1 MRAVLRVLLQPSARP
16 LTGCGA
22 AVVLTV
28 MLAHASPV
36 PADAVVDLAAPASQQ
51 AVVSRVGDVPVV
63 GITAP
68 DAAGISHNRWS
79 TFDVSR
85 HGLVFNNST
94 SPASSLLAGPLPANA
109 ALNGSAARVILNEVS
124 GSQPSVLLGSME
136 IAGQAARLVIANPN
150 GITCDGCGFIN
161 TPHVQLSTGRIERL
175 NDALSFDVT
184 GGRIDIGAGG
194 LSALATRL
202 DLIAH
207 ALRSTGPIATGSALN
222 VIAGRT
228 RVDADTLT
236 LGGAGQHQPDADEAF
251 AIDIGQSVSAAS
263 IQLIAVGGELGVRSS
278 APLIALDD
286 VVIATRGHV
295 ELSGDVTAGRD
306 IALYNIGAFESML
319 QGALVAGRDVTLL
332 ATGITLAH
340 SGRIAAGRG
349 IGLGFVGDNS
359 DHWSAFNNDGLIDAG
374 VSLTFAGPGSG
385 LNTGVILAG
394 ASIDAASGGVQVRTG
409 DEGLP
414 GSHAERATHVG
425 DVTLA
430 NSGVVHAGSD
440 LYLNL
445 TDNSGHLSAGRD
457 VFLSQARRGD
467 PDVLAPEDSDVAGD
481 VTAGRD
487 LFIYTPAVGAPW
499 LDGARPQRFT
509 ATRDLHLIDRPWLS
523 DAGTPADGAAQHPYV
538 NRDRLTAG
546 HDLVIALNA
555 HFINPSVIDAGRDLL
570 IGARGIS
577 NETAVG
583 SRQASFDYPYY
594 PGCRTEYDGLC
605 TTTTEVPSSPALML
619 VGRDLIAATTSF
631 HNRGAS
637 ILAGRDIRIDA
648 PDVLNEDRRYG
659 AVWSSTYYLID
670 VDTQSVG
677 TPCTSDCVSDID
689 WRRTDSGALELG
701 VLPGVIQ
708 AGGRFVSDG
717 GPVSPPSTTPAPP
730 TPDGPAPAMPPVASG
745 TLTEAI
751 ARMLSNGVRSLTV
764 APPPLSSFVNTGNIH
779 AASIVVRAVDIRNGF
794 DVVADYYHRTAEPT
808 VPPAQ
813 IDIAGFGIH
822 GSSMLPALAAADYS
836 GAALMR
842 LLPPGLASTLP
853 FALTPAEEVAA
864 LRNAFLATTRRGWIL
879 PGLTWDA
886 LTGQSPLQQEHAILA
901 ANGAAFAI
909 EHGIAM
915 GANLTAAQQS
925 LLGAPVLWYAAR
937 GGRLHP
943 IVYLPPDWQ
952 AQRVVVPGGAL
963 DAGVAIELTG
973 ERIDNT
979 GFVLSGGTLTVTAD
993 ALANRKRSAYFYE
1006 KRKVSGGTLT
1016 IEGDTVQP
1024 GGFMQAAAWSL
1035 NVASVHSV
1043 SGEFRVL
1050 GEDAAQTSA
1059 LSHAFKAQIAA
1070 ELGDAYRYEEARDNL
1085 RYRFRKSGSFG
1096 DLVGVIAGF
1105 TASMLIGP
1113 QMSNLIGSLA
1123 TNLGPAWSAATAYAA
1138 PGLANVAGTAAITQT
1153 LSSAIGQFVATG
1165 RIDVD
1170 AALTSGLA
1178 GALTAGTGA
1187 LANAHIESAVGRW
1200 SIRALTTGAVGELT
1214 GAGFENALFNAVINE
1229 ASALGANQIGDGNFG
1244 PQGSLGHTLAHGV
1257 LGALTAA
1264 ARGDDPYSGALGAIT
1279 ATLVEAPL
1287 DDALELNG
1295 ADREVALTALSMLA
1309 GGALAEVAG
1318 GDAVTGAFA
1327 AQNVTLFNFLKH
1339 QEQDHY
1345 ADARNACGG
1354 EAACL
1359 KAVDADFSQT
1369 SQANKRALAD
1379 AREACETTGL
1389 CTDYYRLMTEA
1400 MPLGMGAQRPGRI
1413 DPENPWLGAQQD
1425 ADAIAHNL
1433 TLFDRLM
1440 ARPLSDEIVRQDFAP
1455 DPEAYAFAPQGSSQ
1469 YVGAI
1474 TARNIDNVVVL
1485 SSAGASLLLPGP
1497 EDLVVGA
1504 ALMTKAGQ
1512 FVARVIEVGGQKLL
1526 RWADGTTVPANK
1538 TSFSSD
1544 AGKSE
1549 GSTFPLK
1556 FEEIRGVKTWESP
1569 AGLRYGPDPS
1579 PSFGNRIQHVLNH
1592 AEDIPGRP
1600 GKHGV
1605 FDSRKEALSL
1615 TDEAW
1620 LKIQNG
1626 DPGVVRT
1633 TIAARGPV
1641 PERDV
1646 YVVPMGRRAGYVG
1659 GRWGNANGLPEASHL
1674 RLVIEKKNSVVSA
1687 FPVIP

>member
-1 MRAVLRVLLQPSARP
+1 MRAALMELLQPSARP
-16 LTGCGA
+16 LRGCVA

-28 MLAHASPV
+28 MLVHAPPVRAH
-36 PADAVVDLAAPASQQ
+36 AVVDLAAPASQQ

-63 GITAP
+63 GITTP
-68 DAAGISHNRWS
+68 DAAGISHNRWT
-79 TFDVSR
+79 TFNVSR
-85 HGLVFNNST
+85 PGLVFNNST
-94 SPASSLLAGPLPANA
+94 SPASSVLAGPLPANA

-124 GSQPSVLLGSME
+124 GSQPSLLLGSME

-202 DLIAH
+202 DLIAQ
-207 ALRSTGPIATGSALN
+207 ALRSTGPIATGSTFN
-222 VIAGRT
+222 VIAGRI
-228 RVDADTLT
+228 RVDAGTLAF
-236 LGGAGQHQPDADEAF
+236 GNPDAQLPALFETF
-251 AIDIGQSVSAAS
+251 SIDIGQSVNAAS
-263 IQLIAVGGELGVRSS
+263 IQLVAVGGEMGVRST
-278 APLIALDD
+278 APLTALDD

-295 ELSGDVTAGRD
+295 ELSGDVIAGRD

-374 VSLTFAGPGSG
+374 VSLTFAGPGWG
-385 LNTGVILAG
+385 LNTGVIRAG

-487 LFIYTPAVGAPW
+487 LFIYTPAAGAHW
-499 LDGARPQRFT
+499 LDGARRQRFT

-523 DAGTPADGAAQHPYV
+523 EAGTPAEGAAQQPYV

-546 HDLVIALNA
+546 SDLVIALNA
-555 HFINPSVIDAGRDLL
+555 HFVNPSVIDAGRDLL
-570 IGARGIS
+570 IGARGVS
-577 NETAVG
+577 NETPVG

-594 PGCRTEYDGLC
+594 PGCRTEYHGLC
-605 TTTTEVPSSPALML
+605 TTTTEVPSSHALML
-619 VGRDLIAATTSF
+619 VGRDLVAATTF
-631 HNRGAS
+631 LHNRGAS

-648 PDVLNEDRRYG
+648 PDVVNEDRRYG
-659 AVWSSTYYLID
+659 AVWSSSYYLID
-670 VDTQSVG
+670 VDAQSAG
-677 TPCTSDCVSDID
+677 TPCTSGCVADID
-689 WRRTDSGALELG
+689 WRRSDSGALELG

-717 GPVSPPSTTPAPP
+717 GPLSPPSTTPTSPA
-730 TPDGPAPAMPPVASG
+730 PDGPAPAMPPGASG
-745 TLTEAI
+745 TLTDAL
-751 ARMLSNGVRSLTV
+751 ARMLSTGVLSLTDT
-764 APPPLSSFVNTGNIH
+764 PPPLSSFVNTGNIH
-779 AASIVVRAVDIRNGF
+779 AASIVVRAADIRNGF
-794 DVVADYYHRTAEPT
+794 DVVADFYHRTAEPT

-813 IDIAGFGIH
+813 IDVAGFGIH
-822 GSSMLPALAAADYS
+822 GSSLLPVLSVERYS

-853 FALTPAEEVAA
+853 FALTPAEEAAA
-864 LRNAFLATTRRGWIL
+864 LRNAFLSTTRRGWIL

-886 LTGQSPLQQEHAILA
+886 LTGQSPQQQEHEILA

-915 GANLTAAQQS
+915 GAELTAAQQS
-925 LLGAPVLWYAAR
+925 LLGAPALWYTAR
-937 GGRLHP
+937 GGQLHP
-943 IVYLPPDWQ
+943 MVYLPSDWQ
-952 AQRVVVPGGAL
+952 AQLTVVPGGAL

-973 ERIDNT
+973 ERVDNT
-979 GFVLSGGTLTVTAD
+979 GFVLSDGALTLTAD
-993 ALANRKRSAYFYE
+993 TLLNRKRSAYFYE
-1006 KRKVSGGTLT
+1006 KLKVSGGTLT
-1016 IEGDTVQP
+1016 IEGDAVQP
-1024 GGFMQAAAWSL
+1024 GGFMQAAVWNLQVS
-1035 NVASVHSV
+1035 SVRSV

-1050 GEDAAQTSA
+1050 GEDAAHTDA

-1178 GALTAGTGA
+1178 GALTAGAGA
-1187 LANAHIESAVGRW
+1187 WADTRIESAVGRW
-1200 SIRALTTGAVGELT
+1200 SVRALTTGTVGELT

-1229 ASALGANQIGDGNFG
+1229 ASALGANRIGDGNFG

-1287 DDALELNG
+1287 DDALDLSG
-1295 ADREVALTALSMLA
+1295 PDREIALTAFSMLVGGTASGLA
-1309 GGALAEVAG
+1309 GG
-1318 GDAVTGAFA
+1318 DPVTA
-1327 AQNVTLFNFLKH
+1327 AWTAQYVTLFNYLKH
-1339 QEQDHY
+1339 QEQDRY
-1345 ADARNACGG
+1345 ADAKNACGG
-1354 EAACL
+1354 DAACL
-1359 KAVDADFSQT
+1359 NAVDAEFSQK

-1379 AREACETTGL
+1379 AREACESTGS

-1400 MPLGMGAQRPGRI
+1400 MPLGMGAHLPGEM
-1413 DPENPWLGAQQD
+1413 DPENPWLGAQQN

-1485 SSAGASLLLPGP
+1485 SSAGASLLVPGP
-1497 EDLVVGA
+1497 DDLVVGA
-1504 ALMTKAGQ
+1504 VLMTKAGQ

-1526 RWADGTTVPANK
+1526 RWADRTTSAATK
-1538 TSFSSD
+1538 
-1544 AGKSE
+1544 E
-1549 GSTFPLK
+1549 LFPD
-1556 FEEIRGVKTWESP
+1556 
-1569 AGLRYGPDPS
+1569 GLAYRMDLPPHLVGPDGFTKS
-1579 PSFGNRIQHVLNH
+1579 GQLSGTHNLAN
-1592 AEDIPGRP
+1592 AT
-1600 GKHGV
+1600 
-1605 FDSRKEALSL
+1605 EAL
-1615 TDEAW
+1615 D
-1620 LKIQNG
+1620 
-1626 DPGVVRT
+1626 
-1633 TIAARGPV
+1633 ARGATYSLKPTATAGISELKYTYKNLATGKLV
-1641 PERDV
+1641 SGSKTV
-1646 YVVPMGRRAGYVG
+1646 YDPAVISDQRMIELSMSAGEKGFEYYLQNNQMTMLDIAEGGVNFRVYINFDMYRNPYVG
-1659 GRWGNANGLPEASHL
+1659 NVHP
-1674 RLVIEKKNSVVSA
+1674 IK
-1687 FPVIP
+1687 

>member
-1 MRAVLRVLLQPSARP
+1 MRTALRDLLQSARP
-16 LTGCGA
+16 LRGCGA
-22 AVVLTV
+22 AVVLSV

-36 PADAVVDLAAPASQQ
+36 RADAVVDLAAPASQQ
-51 AVVSRVGDVPVV
+51 AVVGRVGDVPVV

-68 DAAGISHNRWS
+68 DAAGISHNRWT

-94 SPASSLLAGPLPANA
+94 SPASSVLAGPLPANA

-124 GSQPSVLLGSME
+124 GSQPSQLLGSME

-175 NDALSFDVT
+175 NEALSFDVT

-207 ALRSTGPIATGSALN
+207 ALRSTGPIATGSTLE

-228 RVDADTLT
+228 RVDADTLA
-236 LGGAGQHQPDADEAF
+236 LGNADAPLPEDFESF
-251 AIDIGQSVSAAS
+251 SIDIGQTVSAAS
-263 IQLIAVGGELGVRSS
+263 IQLIAVGGELGVRST

-319 QGALVAGRDVTLL
+319 QATLVAGRDVTLL
-332 ATGITLAH
+332 ATSITLAH
-340 SGRIAAGRG
+340 TGRIAAGRD

-359 DHWSAFNNDGLIDAG
+359 DRWSAFNNDGLIDAG

-385 LNTGVILAG
+385 LNTGVIHAG
-394 ASIDAASGGVQVRTG
+394 ASIDAASGSVLVRTG

-425 DVTLA
+425 EVTLA
-430 NSGVVHAGSD
+430 NSGVVHAGGD

-467 PDVLAPEDSDVAGD
+467 PDVLAPEDSDVASD

-487 LFIYTPAVGAPW
+487 LFIYTPA
-499 LDGARPQRFT
+499 DGAQWLGGARRQHFT
-509 ATRDLHLIDRPWLS
+509 ASRDLHLIDRPWLS
-523 DAGTPADGAAQHPYV
+523 DAGTPVDGAAQQPYV

-546 HDLVIALNA
+546 NDLVIALNA
-555 HFINPSVIDAGRDLL
+555 HFVNPSVIDAGRDLL
-570 IGARGIS
+570 IGARGVS

-594 PGCRTEYDGLC
+594 PGCRTEYDGVC
-605 TTTTEVPSSPALML
+605 TTTTEVPSSRALML
-619 VGRDLIAATTSF
+619 VGRDLVAATTFF

-648 PDVLNEDRRYG
+648 PDVVNEDRRYG
-659 AVWSSTYYLID
+659 AVWSATYYLID
-670 VDTQSVG
+670 VDAQSVG
-677 TPCTSDCVSDID
+677 TPCTSDCVADID

-701 VLPGVIQ
+701 VLPGIIQ
-708 AGGRFVSDG
+708 AGSRFESDG
-717 GPVSPPSTTPAPP
+717 GPVNPPSTTPTPP
-730 TPDGPAPAMPPVASG
+730 APDGPAPAMSPGASG
-745 TLTEAI
+745 TLTDAL
-751 ARMLSNGVRSLTV
+751 ARMLSTGVLSLTDT
-764 APPPLSSFVNTGNIH
+764 PPPLSSFVNTGNIH
-779 AASIVVRAVDIRNGF
+779 AASIVVRAADIRNGF
-794 DVVADYYHRTAEPT
+794 DVVADYYHRTAGPT

-813 IDIAGFGIH
+813 IDVAGFGAH
-822 GSSMLPALAAADYS
+822 GSSLLPFMTADRYS

-853 FALTPAEEVAA
+853 FALTPAEEAAA

-879 PGLTWDA
+879 PGLSWDA
-886 LTGQSPLQQEHAILA
+886 LTGQSPQQQEHAILA

-915 GANLTAAQQS
+915 GAELTAAQQS
-925 LLGAPVLWYAAR
+925 LLGAPVLWYTAR
-937 GGRLHP
+937 GGQLHP
-943 IVYLPPDWQ
+943 IVYLPSDWQ
-952 AQRVVVPGGAL
+952 AQLAVVPGGAL

-973 ERIDNT
+973 ERVDNT
-979 GFVLSGGTLTVTAD
+979 GFVLSDGGLTLTAD
-993 ALANRKRSAYFYE
+993 TLLNRKRSAYFYE

-1024 GGFMQAAAWSL
+1024 GGFMQAAVWNLQVS
-1035 NVASVHSV
+1035 SVRSV

-1050 GEDAAQTSA
+1050 GGDAAHTDA
-1059 LSHAFKAQIAA
+1059 LSRAFKAQIAA

-1096 DLVGVIAGF
+1096 DLVGVVASF

-1123 TNLGPAWSAATAYAA
+1123 TNFGPAWSAATAYAA

-1178 GALTAGTGA
+1178 GALTAGTGSW
-1187 LANAHIESAVGRW
+1187 ANAHIESAIGRW

-1214 GAGFENALFNAVINE
+1214 GAGFEHALFNAVINE

-1287 DDALELNG
+1287 DDALDLSG
-1295 ADREVALTALSMLA
+1295 PDREIALTAFSMLVGGTASGLA
-1309 GGALAEVAG
+1309 GG
-1318 GDAVTGAFA
+1318 DPVTAA
-1327 AQNVTLFNFLKH
+1327 WTAQNVTLFNYLKH
-1339 QEQDHY
+1339 QEQDRY
-1345 ADARNACGG
+1345 ADAKNACGG
-1354 EAACL
+1354 DAACL
-1359 KAVDADFSQT
+1359 NAVDADFSQK
-1369 SQANKRALAD
+1369 SQANKRALMD

-1400 MPLGMGAQRPGRI
+1400 MPLRMGAQRPGGI

-1455 DPEAYAFAPQGSSQ
+1455 DPEAYAFAPQGGSQ

-1485 SSAGASLLLPGP
+1485 SAAGASLLLPGP

-1549 GSTFPLK
+1549 GSIFPLK

-1579 PSFGNRIQHVLNH
+1579 PNFGNRIQHVLNH

-1620 LKIQNG
+1620 LKIQSG

-1674 RLVIEKKNSVVSA
+1674 RLVIENKNSVVSA